1 MIMNFAIPLPPKQ
14 LEPALISP
22 RGAQLA
28 TRLWLP
34 WSSGRNVKAICVLVS
49 GEYLH
54 SGYFEGLAGRL
65 NREGIVVVAYDLV
78 GTGYSGIEGSNATDC
93 FHVESIDC
101 WIEDVFAAAVWAKE
115 RVKASEN
122 TPMFL
127 LGESVGGIQVLAAAL
142 DRQAQTE
149 HKVKISGVIAL
160 SAMLEPVAGLLP
172 SRFVIKMLSVFS
184 PCFPQ
189 LKLPAPDAIPSFD
202 DTFGNRDWALAART
216 DPAVPMMPRPTL
228 SAARAMITGAERIE
242 AKAKSFDIPILAIH
256 AIKDCRAVFTAV
268 QKLVDR
274 VGSNAEGLWIE
285 ETTGH
290 QLLQD
295 HREVSEQVKEKVAT
309 WIAGRLN
316 TGEV

>member
-1 MIMNFAIPLPPKQ
+1 MNFAIPHPPKQ

-22 RGAQLA
+22 RGAHLA

-34 WSSGRNVKAICVLVS
+34 WSSGRNVKAICLLVS

-78 GTGYSGIEGSNATDC
+78 GTGYSGTEPGSHTTEC
-93 FHVESIDC
+93 FHIDSMDC

-142 DRQAQTE
+142 DRKAQTE
-149 HKVKISGVIAL
+149 HKVKVSGVIAL
-160 SAMLEPVAGLLP
+160 SAMMEPAPGLLP
-172 SRFVIKMLSVFS
+172 SRFVIKMLSLFS

-189 LKLPAPDAIPSFD
+189 LKLPPPEVIPNFD
-202 DTFGNRDWALAART
+202 EAFGNRDWALAART
-216 DPAVPMMPRPTL
+216 DPMVPMVPRPTL
-228 SAARAMITGAERIE
+228 STARAMITGAERIE
-242 AKAKSFDIPILAIH
+242 LKAKSFELPILAIH
-256 AIKDCRAVFTAV
+256 ALKDSRAVFTAV

-274 VGSNAEGLWIE
+274 VGSRAEGRWIE

-290 QLLQD
+290 HLLQD
-295 HREVSEQVKEKVAT
+295 HREVSEQVKEKIAT
-309 WIAGRLN
+309 WIAGQLN